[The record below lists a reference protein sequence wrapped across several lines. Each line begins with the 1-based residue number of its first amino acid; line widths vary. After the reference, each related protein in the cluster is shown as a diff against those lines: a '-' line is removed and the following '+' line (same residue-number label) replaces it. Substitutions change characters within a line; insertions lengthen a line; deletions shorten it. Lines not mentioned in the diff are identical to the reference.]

1 MPSSTLIASV
11 AMMLPITPQSTPS
24 TPASP
29 HEGAMS
35 GGGGSGNRQ
44 R

>member
-1 MPSSTLIASV
+1 MPSSALMASV
-11 AMMLPITPQSTPS
+11 VMMLPITPQRTPS

-29 HEGAMS
+29 QEGAMS
-35 GGGGSGNRQ
+35 GGGGSGKRQ

>member
-1 MPSSTLIASV
+1 MPSSTLIASL
-11 AMMLPITPQSTPS
+11 AWMLPITPQSTPS

-35 GGGGSGNRQ
+35 GGGGSGKRQ